1 VFRTQ
6 SLESGSAN
14 KAREQGREQGLIMED
29 LTARLNVIDE
39 RLHSL
44 LERL

>member
-1 VFRTQ
+1 MAAELRHT
-6 SLESGSAN
+6 LLPG
-14 KAREQGREQGLIMED
+14 EQGTKMED